1 MTTTFENKCYIL
13 ADLWMNYRDD
23 EEFADFVEYADLG
36 LPLAYML
43 DNNLVKTINNSE
55 KFIEEVF
62 DVLLSSLDIKE
73 DTGFDN
79 LRDLFIMSEG

>member
-1 MTTTFENKCYIL
+1 METTFENKCYIL
-13 ADLWMNYRDD
+13 ADLWINYRHD
-23 EEFADFVEYADLG
+23 EEFEDFVEYADLG

-43 DNNLVKTINNSE
+43 DNNLVKPINDAE
-55 KFIEEVF
+55 KFVNETF
-62 DVLLSSLDIKE
+62 DVLLASLDIKE